1 MLGLVAFIIVGMIL
15 LIKGADFLVEGAS
28 NIAKKFHIPEIII
41 GLTIVSIGTSM
52 PELFV
57 SITSALEGYSDMAI
71 GNVVGSNIAN
81 LMLILGIS
89 SLIRPIRFRR
99 QTMFIE
105 IPICIVTTLI
115 FWIIGTI
122 NSDITRGEG
131 IFLLVLFIM
140 FIIYTIIMSGKGDK
154 FNKEKEEDCEDSK
167 IENKLATLID
177 LLAIGVGIL
186 ALKFGGDLVVNNAVA
201 IAEIF
206 KWSEKLIS
214 ITILAIGTSLPELV
228 TSVSA
233 AFKGKSDI
241 ALGNVIGSNI
251 FNILL
256 IIAVSAII
264 KPMTYNPSY
273 NMDMIF
279 LTIGSILLF
288 IFPMIRPKCRISK
301 GNAVLFILLYG
312 IYITFSFFR

>member
-1 MLGLVAFIIVGMIL
+1 
-15 LIKGADFLVEGAS
+15 
-28 NIAKKFHIPEIII
+28 
-41 GLTIVSIGTSM
+41 
-52 PELFV
+52 
-57 SITSALEGYSDMAI
+57 
-71 GNVVGSNIAN
+71 
-81 LMLILGIS
+81 
-89 SLIRPIRFRR
+89 
-99 QTMFIE
+99 MFIE

-140 FIIYTIIMSGKGDK
+140 FIIYTIIMSKKSNK
-154 FNKEKEEDCEDSK
+154 FNKEETSPEVKAG
-167 IENKLATLID
+167 NKQGSFID
-177 LLAIGVGIL
+177 MLAIGVGIL
-186 ALKFGGDLVVNNAVA
+186 ALKFGGDLVVDNAVA

-264 KPMTYNPSY
+264 KPMTYNTSY
-273 NMDMIF
+273 NMDIIL
-279 LTIGSILLF
+279 LTVGSILLF

-312 IYITFSFFR
+312 IYITFSFLR

>member
-1 MLGLVAFIIVGMIL
+1 MFEFIIFIIIGMVL

-28 NIAKKFHIPEIII
+28 SVAKKFHIPEIII

-57 SITSALEGYSDMAI
+57 SITSALDGYSDMAI
-71 GNVVGSNIAN
+71 GNVIGSNIVN
-81 LMLILGIS
+81 LMFILGLSAI
-89 SLIRPIRFRR
+89 IRPIRFRR

-105 IPICIVTTLI
+105 IPICLVTTLI
-115 FWIIGTI
+115 FWLISNI
-122 NSDITRGEG
+122 NSDISRGEG
-131 IFLLVLFIM
+131 IFLLVLFTA
-140 FIIYTIIMSGKGDK
+140 FIIYTIIMSKKANK
-154 FNKEKEEDCEDSK
+154 FNKEEENYNDNTDEKSSTIKDILS
-167 IENKLATLID
+167 II
-177 LLAIGVGIL
+177 VGIA
-186 ALKFGGDLVVNNAVA
+186 ALKFGGDLVVNNAVN

-251 FNILL
+251 FNMLL
-256 IIAVSAII
+256 IIGVSAII
-264 KPMTYNPSY
+264 KPIVYNLSY
-273 NMDMIF
+273 NIDMIF
-279 LTIGSILLF
+279 LTLGTILLF

-301 GNAVLFILLYG
+301 MNGFLYVLLYG
-312 IYITFSFFR
+312 GYMVTAFLK